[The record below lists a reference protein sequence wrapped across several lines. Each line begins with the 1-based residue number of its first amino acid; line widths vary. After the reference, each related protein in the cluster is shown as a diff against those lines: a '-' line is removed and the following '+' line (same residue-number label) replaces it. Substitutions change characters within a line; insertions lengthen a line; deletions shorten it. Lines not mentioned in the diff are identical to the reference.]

1 MDADWRY
8 TKSKADLPGRLTRKG
23 YDILNQYPRW
33 VEDRLYQVLYEHRL
47 YWEEGASAPYPDCCN
62 AKCAC
67 YSTPGYY
74 IHLAAI
80 VAAVLDEA
88 SKELKGA

>member
-1 MDADWRY
+1 VNDWVYHR
-8 TKSKADLPGRLTRKG
+8 SKADLPGRLNRKG
-23 YDILNQYPRW
+23 RKILSQYPEW
-33 VEDRLYQVLYEHRL
+33 VLDRLYQVLKEHRL
-47 YWEEGASAPYPDCCN
+47 YWEDGVPAPYPDVCN

-74 IHLAAI
+74 IHVAGI

-88 SKELKGA
+88 SKETQ